1 MSSWAFLWPSALL
14 FLNSQAKESQNEV
27 MLATL
32 GMAFP
37 NSCVLDFI
45 TPEPFQHI
53 EFFPVLCL
61 ERKWAHIDKPP

>member
-14 FLNSQAKESQNEV
+14 FLNNQAKESQNEV

-32 GMAFP
+32 GTAFP

-45 TPEPFQHI
+45 TPKHLPSVEGFSV
-53 EFFPVLCL
+53 FC
-61 ERKWAHIDKPP
+61 A